1 MKVVLTAFQG
11 KLRSE
16 PMDWPEGTSGVILMR
31 MDLERPNWA
40 LDRDSSNTITSSSI
54 TTHMCRFEE
63 TGYYLPVSGDPYG
76 AREYRLV
83 GLR

>member
-16 PMDWPEGTSGVILMR
+16 VMDWPEGHHGSIRMR
-31 MDLERPNWA
+31 MDLERPSWSA
-40 LDRDSSNTITSSSI
+40 SQQIDPTFMVTEYA
-54 TTHMCRFEE
+54 CVFEE
-63 TGYYLPVSGDPYG
+63 TGYYIPVPGDARG
-76 AREYRLV
+76 AKEFRLV